1 VRCMSGKQSQ
11 RQCRACRAIAFARD
25 CGDEVLAG
33 AIRMHLPPHTC
44 ATDHAADAARTAAD
58 NVARTAADNVA
69 RTAAD
74 AELTALKTF
83 DAVAF
88 NRAAEK
94 AFIELARRLA
104 PCSVSHLIREAS
116 FALDISP
123 ETAKR
128 YLFKHTAAAAE
139 FEVVSGVVLL
149 KNRVV

>member
-1 VRCMSGKQSQ
+1 
-11 RQCRACRAIAFARD
+11 
-25 CGDEVLAG
+25 
-33 AIRMHLPPHTC
+33 MHLPPHTC
-44 ATDHAADAARTAAD
+44 ATAASAAAADTARTAAD
-58 NVARTAADNVA
+58 NVATDH
-69 RTAAD
+69 AAD

-94 AFIELARRLA
+94 AFIELARRLV

-128 YLFKHTAAAAE
+128 YLFKHSAAAE
-139 FEVVSGVVLL
+139 FEVYCGVVVLRQR
-149 KNRVV
+149 NQVV

>member
-1 VRCMSGKQSQ
+1 
-11 RQCRACRAIAFARD
+11 
-25 CGDEVLAG
+25 
-33 AIRMHLPPHTC
+33 MHLPPHTC
-44 ATDHAADAARTAAD
+44 ATDHAADAARTAADNVARTAADNVARTAAD